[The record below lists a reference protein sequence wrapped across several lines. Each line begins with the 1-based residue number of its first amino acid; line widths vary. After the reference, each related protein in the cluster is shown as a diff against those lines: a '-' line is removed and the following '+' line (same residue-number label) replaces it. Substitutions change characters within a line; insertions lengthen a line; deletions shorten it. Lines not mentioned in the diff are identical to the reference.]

1 MIWCNIAGMTAED
14 KSGPGLKFPPPLLV
28 LATIGCAWLV
38 DAIRPLPIVDGGV
51 LWLGGTAIIAI
62 ALLVALIALV
72 HFFVAKTHVEPWH
85 PTTVIIRNG
94 VYRFSRNPIY
104 LAFCIA
110 TVGAG
115 LVLNSWWVVVSVTI
129 LKPLLEHLVISRE
142 EIYLEKKFGE
152 AYLEYKRQ
160 VRRWL

>member
-1 MIWCNIAGMTAED
+1 MTAED
-14 KSGPGLKFPPPLLV
+14 KRGPGLKFPPLLLV
-28 LATIGCAWLV
+28 LAVIGSAWLA
-38 DAIRPLPIVDGGV
+38 DQLRPLPIIEGAP
-51 LWLGGTAIIAI
+51 LWMPGAVVIAFALLIMLI
-62 ALLVALIALV
+62 ALL
-72 HFFVAKTHVEPWH
+72 HFFEAKTHIEPWH
-85 PTTVIIRNG
+85 PTTAIIRKG

-115 LVLNSWWVVVSVTI
+115 LVLNSWWVIASVAV

-142 EIYLEKKFGE
+142 EIYLEKKFGDQ
-152 AYLEYKRQ
+152 YLDYKRQ

>member
-1 MIWCNIAGMTAED
+1 MTIED
-14 KSGPGLKFPPPLLV
+14 KRGPGLKFPPPLLL
-28 LATIGCAWLV
+28 LAAIGCAWLV
-38 DAIRPLPIVDGGV
+38 DTIRPLPIVDEAA
-51 LWLGGTAIIAI
+51 LWWPGAAIITI
-62 ALLVALIALV
+62 ALLIALVALV
-72 HFFVAKTHVEPWH
+72 HFFIVKTHIEPWH

-115 LVLNSWWVVVSVTI
+115 LVLNSWWVIASVML

-152 AYLEYKRQ
+152 HYLAYKRQ

>member
-1 MIWCNIAGMTAED
+1 
-14 KSGPGLKFPPPLLV
+14 LLV
-28 LATIGCAWLV
+28 LAIIGCAWLI
-38 DAIRPLPIVDGGV
+38 DAIRPLPIVDGEA
-51 LWLGGTAIIAI
+51 LWLGGAAIVVI
-62 ALLVALIALV
+62 ALSIALIALV
-72 HFFVAKTHVEPWH
+72 QFFAAKTHVEPWH

-110 TVGAG
+110 TVGVG
-115 LVLNSWWVVVSVTI
+115 LLLNSWWIVVSVTI

-142 EIYLEKKFGE
+142 EIYLEKKFGD